1 MDKYPYLSKILEP
14 SDLQKLRP
22 EELPAVAQEIRD
34 RILEVVSQRGGHLA
48 ASLGVVELTLALYY
62 LLNWKKDKVV
72 WDTGHQAYPHKLLT
86 GRFEDFSM
94 LRQMEGISGFLKLSE
109 NPYDF
114 FGAGHASTSIS
125 AALGMAMARDIA
137 LSAEAQKSGSGGEVK
152 GQKSKAISQKE
163 GAETPNSSLLTHHS
177 KVVAIIGDAAMQ
189 GGMALEALNHAGHNK
204 TDLLVILNDNDMSI
218 GPATGAFTRYLNEVR
233 LSSSY
238 HHLKKEFENRMN
250 RFPFWGKELNELLTN
265 WKNSVKYATLLANR
279 TGRVFEDLG
288 FTYIGPING
297 HDIPFMLHILEKVL
311 ALKEPILLHVV
322 TTKGKGYSPAETNPI
337 KFHGLGKFDLMDGTP
352 VKSGGAKTYTEV
364 FGETLVRLA
373 GKNEKIVAITASMP
387 DGTGLLEY
395 SQKFPQRYIDV
406 GIAEEHAVTLA
417 AGLSTQGFKPF
428 VAIYSTF
435 LQRAFDQIIHD
446 VALQNLPVVFCIDRG
461 GIVGQDG
468 PTHHGVFDLSYL
480 SMIPGMVVM
489 APRDENE
496 LRRMLVTAEQY
507 PGPIAVRYPRGSGCG
522 AEPLQ
527 ELEPIEIGT
536 HELIKKG
543 DGLILIAAGRMVS
556 VAEKAAELL
565 EKEGISSA
573 LINARFI
580 KPLDK
585 KLILGQITGKTQGII
600 TIEDNILKGGLG
612 SSILELLQEAGI
624 SGVPVKRIG
633 FPDKFVEHGEV
644 QQLDRYYGLT
654 PEGIVAKAKSL
665 IKNPVSS

>member
-86 GRFEDFSM
+86 GRFEDFAM

-114 FGAGHASTSIS
+114 FGAGHASTLIS
-125 AALGMAMARDIA
+125 AALGMAMARDM
-137 LSAEAQKSGSGGEVK
+137 EK
-152 GQKSKAISQKE
+152 KE
-163 GAETPNSSLLTHHS
+163 E

-250 RFPFWGKELNELLTN
+250 RFPFWGKELNELLIN
-265 WKNSVKYATLLANR
+265 WKNSFKYATLLANR

-352 VKSGGAKTYTEV
+352 VKSGGPKTYTEV

-461 GIVGQDG
+461 GIVGPDG

-527 ELEPIEIGT
+527 EIEPLEIGT

-543 DGLILIAAGRMVS
+543 DGLILIATGRMVS

-565 EKEGISSA
+565 EKEGISAA

-585 KLILGQITGKTQGII
+585 ELILGQITGKTQGII